1 MSSCSR
7 FAANRP
13 CNFHSTFTMET
24 EAAVKIETRQQFL
37 IVLTIAV
44 AALFVGERLIYEP
57 LANWWSARSQ
67 SVATLRKQVSDG
79 KMLLQREQTIRSR
92 WAQMRTNTLS
102 ADTSLAEQQVLKAF
116 DNWSQDSGA
125 GITGI
130 TPQWNDDATNYVTVD
145 WRVEAAGD
153 LGSLTRFLY
162 DIEQGP
168 MALKVES
175 VDVNARDDTGQQF
188 TLGLQING
196 LALRPEAK

>member
-1 MSSCSR
+1 M
-7 FAANRP
+7 
-13 CNFHSTFTMET
+13 
-24 EAAVKIETRQQFL
+24 KIETRQQFL

-57 LANWWSARSQ
+57 LANWWSMRSQ
-67 SVATLRKQVSDG
+67 KVVELRKQVADG
-79 KMLLQREQTIRSR
+79 RLLLQRERSLRSR
-92 WAQMRTNTLS
+92 WDQMRTNTLS

-116 DNWSQDSGA
+116 DNWSQDSRVT
-125 GITGI
+125 ITGI

-153 LGSLTRFLY
+153 LSALSRFLY

-168 MALKVES
+168 MALRLES
-175 VDVNARDDTGQQF
+175 VNVSARDDTGQQF

-196 LALRPEAK
+196 LALRSEAK

>member
-1 MSSCSR
+1 M
-7 FAANRP
+7 
-13 CNFHSTFTMET
+13 
-24 EAAVKIETRQQFL
+24 KIETRQQFL
-37 IVLTIAV
+37 VVLTIAV

-57 LANWWSARSQ
+57 LANWWSVRSQ
-67 SVATLRKQVSDG
+67 NVAALRKQVGDG
-79 KMLLQREQTIRSR
+79 KLLLQREQAIRSR
-92 WAQMRTNTLS
+92 WARMRTNTLP

-145 WRVEAAGD
+145 LRVEAAGD
-153 LGSLTRFLY
+153 LVAVSRFLY

-168 MALKVES
+168 MALKLES
-175 VDVNARDDTGQQF
+175 VDVNARDETGQQF

-196 LALRPEAK
+196 LALRPEIK

>member
-1 MSSCSR
+1 
-7 FAANRP
+7 
-13 CNFHSTFTMET
+13 
-24 EAAVKIETRQQFL
+24 VKIKTRQQFL
-37 IVLTIAV
+37 VVLTIAV

-67 SVATLRKQVSDG
+67 NVAVLRKQVSDG
-79 KMLLQREQTIRSR
+79 KLLIQREQAIRSR
-92 WAQMRTNTLS
+92 WAQMRTNTLP

-125 GITGI
+125 DITGI
-130 TPQWNDDATNYVTVD
+130 TPQWNDDATNYVTMD
-145 WRVEAAGD
+145 LRVEAGGD

-168 MALKVES
+168 MALELQS
-175 VDVNARDDTGQQF
+175 VDVSARDETGQQF

-196 LALRPEAK
+196 LALKAETK